1 MVDERAVRRAWG
13 GADDWIVAICVVL
26 YVLVFVGSFSLVL
39 RSHGNADMQ
48 PAMKPQTAHAHGK
61 A

>member
-13 GADDWIVAICVVL
+13 GADDWIVAICVLL
-26 YVLVFVGSFSLVL
+26 YVLVFVGSFSLVY

-48 PAMKPQTAHAHGK
+48 PKMERQTGHARGK